1 MTAPAPTEADR
12 SAAAQP
18 LPEPRHRDL
27 RDMGNALRAL
37 AMDAVEQAKSGH
49 PGMPMG
55 MADVATVLF
64 RDFLKFDAA
73 DPDWPDRDRFV
84 LSAGHGSMLLY
95 GLLHLTGYADM
106 TLDELKRFRQLG
118 SRTAGHPEHG
128 HAKGIETTTGPLG
141 QGLGNAVGMALAE
154 RLLAARFGAALV
166 DHRTYVIAGDGCL
179 MEGIS
184 HEAISLAGHLRLAK
198 LTVLWDDNSISI
210 DGATDLSVS
219 DDQFARFKASGWAA
233 ERVDGHDTDAVAAAL
248 TRARNSD
255 RPSLIACRT
264 TIAFGA
270 PTKAGTAAAHGAP
283 LGAAEIA
290 GARERL
296 GWPYPPFTV
305 PDEIRAAWRAVGQRG
320 AGKAAEWRQRLAAAP
335 AETRAEF
342 LRRQDGELPTGW
354 QNAIDQVRAKF
365 AAEAPKLATRQCSGM
380 VLDALASMMPELVG
394 GSADLTGSVNTR
406 AKSQK
411 TIAAADFSGNYIHYG
426 VREHGMAAAMN
437 GIALHRGIVPYG
449 GTFLIFSDYCR
460 PAIRLSALM
469 EQRVIYVMTHDSI
482 GLGEDGPTHQPVE
495 QLAAL
500 RAIPNLR
507 VFRPADGV
515 ETAECWSLA
524 LASRHAPS
532 VLALTRQGVPTL
544 RRGTQS
550 DNLSARGAYILADS
564 DGKRA
569 VTLLATGSEV
579 HIAVT
584 ARNALK
590 DKGIAAAV
598 VSLPCWELFDQQDD
612 AYRAAVLGT
621 APRIA
626 IEAASPFGWERY
638 VGSDGA
644 VVGMTGFGASA
655 PVEDL
660 YRHFGITTEKVVAA
674 ALARVEHVPQ

>member
-1 MTAPAPTEADR
+1 MSASPLSTAARVAP
-12 SAAAQP
+12 P

-27 RDMGNALRAL
+27 FNMANALRAL
-37 AMDAVEQAKSGH
+37 AMDAVEQANSGH

-118 SRTAGHPEHG
+118 SRTAGHPEYG

-141 QGLGNAVGMALAE
+141 QGIANAVGMAIAE
-154 RLLAARFGAALV
+154 RLLNAKFGADLV
-166 DHRTYVIAGDGCL
+166 DHRTYAICGDGCL

-184 HEAISLAGHLRLAK
+184 HEAISLAGHLKLAK

-210 DGATDLSVS
+210 DGATDLAVS
-219 DDQFARFKASGWAA
+219 DDQLARFKASGWAA
-233 ERVDGHDTDAVAAAL
+233 ERVDGHDPDAVAAAL
-248 TRARNSD
+248 ARAQQSK

-296 GWPYPPFTV
+296 GWPYPPFVV
-305 PDEIRAAWRAVGQRG
+305 PDEIRAAWRAVGERG
-320 AGKAAEWRQRLAAAP
+320 VARAAQWRQRLQAAP
-335 AETRAEF
+335 AETRGEF
-342 LRRQDGELPTGW
+342 LRRQSGTLPTGLTA
-354 QNAIDQVRAKF
+354 AIEQVREKF
-365 AAEAPKLATRQCSGM
+365 AAEAPKLATRQCSNL
-380 VLDALASMMPELVG
+380 VIEAIAPMMPELLG
-394 GSADLTGSVNTR
+394 GSADLTGSNLTK

-411 TIAAADFSGNYIHYG
+411 PVTPEDFTGNYIHYG

-437 GIALHRGIVPYG
+437 GIAVHRGLVPYG
-449 GTFLIFSDYCR
+449 GTFLIFTDYCR
-460 PAIRLSALM
+460 PAIRLSAVM
-469 EQRVIYVMTHDSI
+469 KQRVIYVMTHDSI

-500 RAIPNLR
+500 RAIPNLL

-524 LASRHAPS
+524 LNEQHAPS
-532 VLALTRQGVPTL
+532 VLSLTRQGVPTL
-544 RRGTQS
+544 RRGAQD

-564 DGKRA
+564 EGPRQ

-579 HIAVT
+579 HLALA
-584 ARNALK
+584 ARDTLK
-590 DKGIAAAV
+590 SKGVAAAV
-598 VSLPCWELFDQQDD
+598 VSMPCWELFDKQDA
-612 AYRAAVLGT
+612 AYRASVLGNV
-621 APRIA
+621 PRLA
-626 IEAASPFGWERY
+626 IEAASTFGWSHY
-638 VGSDGA
+638 VGDSGT
-644 VVGMTGFGASA
+644 VIGMPGFGASA
-655 PVEDL
+655 PAEEL
-660 YRHFGITTEKVVAA
+660 YAHFGITAEKLVEA
-674 ALARVEHVPQ
+674 ALARIAQRRQ

>member
-1 MTAPAPTEADR
+1 MTASPSST
-12 SAAAQP
+12 AATIAAP
-18 LPEPRHRDL
+18 LPKPRNRDL
-27 RDMGNALRAL
+27 FDMANALRAL

-95 GLLHLTGYADM
+95 GLLHLTGYAEM

-118 SRTAGHPEHG
+118 SRTAGHPEYG

-141 QGLGNAVGMALAE
+141 QGIGNAVGMALAE
-154 RLLAARFGAALV
+154 RILAATFGAEMV
-166 DHRTYVIAGDGCL
+166 DHRTYAICGDGCL

-184 HEAISLAGHLRLAK
+184 HEAISLAGHLKLAK

-210 DGATDLSVS
+210 DGSTALAVS
-219 DDQFARFKASGWAA
+219 DDQLARFKASGWSA
-233 ERVDGHDTDAVAAAL
+233 ERVDGHDTDAIAAAL
-248 TRARNSD
+248 ARAQQSD

-296 GWPYPPFTV
+296 GWPYPPFVV
-305 PDEIRAAWRAVGQRG
+305 PDEVRAAWREVGRRG
-320 AGKAAEWRQRLAAAP
+320 AAGAAAWRQRLEAAP
-335 AETRAEF
+335 AGTRAEF
-342 LRRQDGELPTGW
+342 LRRQSGTLPEGF
-354 QNAIDQVRAKF
+354 AAALEQVREKF
-365 AAEAPKLATRQCSGM
+365 ATEAPKLATRQCSNM
-380 VLDALASMMPELVG
+380 VIEAIAPVLPELVG
-394 GSADLTGSVNTR
+394 GSADLTGSNLTK

-411 TIAAADFSGNYIHYG
+411 PITPEDFTGNYIHYG

-437 GIALHRGIVPYG
+437 GIAVHGGIIPYG
-449 GTFLIFSDYCR
+449 GTFLIFTDYCR

-469 EQRVIYVMTHDSI
+469 KQRVIYVMTHDSI

-500 RAIPNLR
+500 RAIPNLL

-515 ETAECWSLA
+515 ETAECWGLA
-524 LASRHAPS
+524 LSERHAPS
-532 VLALTRQGVPTL
+532 VLSLTRQGVPTL
-544 RRGTQS
+544 RRGTQG
-550 DNLSARGAYILADS
+550 DNLSARGAYILAES
-564 DGKRA
+564 EGARQ

-579 HIAVT
+579 QLALA
-584 ARNALK
+584 ARETLK
-590 DKGIAAAV
+590 TKGIAAAV
-598 VSLPCWELFDQQDD
+598 VSMPCWELFDKQDA
-612 AYRAAVLGT
+612 AYRESVLGGV
-621 APRIA
+621 PRLA
-626 IEAASPFGWERY
+626 IEAASTFGWSRY
-638 VGSDGA
+638 VGDAAGA
-644 VVGMTGFGASA
+644 VIGMPGFGASGPA
-655 PVEDL
+655 EEL
-660 YRHFGITTEKVVAA
+660 YPYFGITAEKLVEA
-674 ALARVEHVPQ
+674 ALARVKPRG